1 MVQSGKWIPGRSEAY
16 IQQIGN
22 TDQVITTAGAL
33 HDEERKLWK
42 DYEKG
47 VEDDLLQVAVI
58 LNTIDQQVG
67 ILKGLL
73 AEAQQRNVK
82 VAAESALGTI
92 TLAIGQIPEKWKV
105 GDHTG
110 FGKLKDAITNYLRLN
125 PWEKGQTDI
134 EIASFGE
141 QIIEQAKVEL
151 GAKKPSKKLKKLQTD
166 KKKLQEKRDKFDSQW
181 LLVETALD
189 SQPTIVEKI
198 KEKIRASAAE
208 QYARGATAHVSQKS
222 SMKTKKQYLGE
233 IATTGELRTKGE
245 KGRGILWA
253 SPWSPG
259 VNTAFLEGGVST
271 GNVFKLKTAI
281 PKDLE
286 ALLKEGKIDE
296 FKAAVKGHTEKEYY
310 PFWNSLEKPGRFTIY
325 TDELAYLIGKGYRLH
340 EFKRKSGE
348 PQQLMV
354 APGQLSE
361 VESAYKGR

>member
-1 MVQSGKWIPGRSEAY
+1 MVQSGTWIPGRSEAY
-16 IQQIGN
+16 IQKIGN
-22 TDQVITTAGAL
+22 TDLVITTAGAL

-141 QIIEQAKVEL
+141 QIIEQAKAEL
-151 GAKKPSKKLKKLQTD
+151 GAKKPSKKLKKLQNRPGRVAGVQGD
-166 KKKLQEKRDKFDSQW
+166 ADV
-181 LLVETALD
+181 LLARFLAQAGQFPGLHVAGVVFNGDLD
-189 SQPTIVEKI
+189 AGVQRLT
-198 KEKIRASAAE
+198 
-208 QYARGATAHVSQKS
+208 ARGAANFDGVGHARLDAAGGCAVVAHAQ
-222 SMKTKKQYLGE
+222 
-233 IATTGELRTKGE
+233 
-245 KGRGILWA
+245 
-253 SPWSPG
+253 
-259 VNTAFLEGGVST
+259 
-271 GNVFKLKTAI
+271 
-281 PKDLE
+281 D
-286 ALLKEGKIDE
+286 
-296 FKAAVKGHTEKEYY
+296 AAEDVG
-310 PFWNSLEKPGRFTIY
+310 LQ
-325 TDELAYLIGKGYRLH
+325 RL
-340 EFKRKSGE
+340 
-348 PQQLMV
+348 
-354 APGQLSE
+354 
-361 VESAYKGR
+361 